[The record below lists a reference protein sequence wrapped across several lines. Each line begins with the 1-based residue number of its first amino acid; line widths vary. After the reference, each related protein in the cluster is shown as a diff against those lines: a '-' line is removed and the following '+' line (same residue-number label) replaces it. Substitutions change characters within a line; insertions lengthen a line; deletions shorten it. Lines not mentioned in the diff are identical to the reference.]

1 MSIHMKSS
9 SVVPDF
15 VSSETGRRLQE
26 SKAASNGR
34 KRYGVTS
41 RTSYRQWMDQ
51 YSLKA
56 SSRRAINGLN

>member
-26 SKAASNGR
+26 SKAASTAESGMARQAVRHTGNG
-34 KRYGVTS
+34 
-41 RTSYRQWMDQ
+41 W
-51 YSLKA
+51 
-56 SSRRAINGLN
+56 INTL